1 MRRRVNPNPMPV
13 PPAAPAPK
21 KTSGCV
27 IALFV
32 MLGLAGIACLGGG
45 IALWVAARSDTGK
58 QLLNAVD
65 KGVKLAEKGVNA
77 PGAAEVRAAGC
88 PQAVVLDMKE
98 MVDLVAGFIDGGL
111 KDAEQPDGAMVL
123 CQGPWGSQLP
133 DCDALAPV
141 YAKAVS
147 PTQPFTVEVKTQNA
161 SKPAC
166 ERRYHPDGTFFE
178 EVKDKK

>member
-1 MRRRVNPNPMPV
+1 MRRGVNPNPIPV

-27 IALFV
+27 IALLV
-32 MLGLAGIACLGGG
+32 VLGLLVLACLGGG
-45 IALWVAARSDTGK
+45 IAVWVAARSDTGK
-58 QLLNAVD
+58 QVMDAID

-88 PQAVVLDMKE
+88 PQAVILDLKE
-98 MVDLVAGFIDGGL
+98 MVDVVAGFIDGGVKSEKL
-111 KDAEQPDGAMVL
+111 GGVMVL
-123 CQGPWGSQLP
+123 CQGPFGSDLP

-147 PTQPFTVEVKTQNA
+147 ATEPFVVQVKKQGS
-161 SKPAC
+161 SKSAC
-166 ERRYHPDGTFFE
+166 QRRYHPDGTFLE
-178 EVKDKK
+178 EVRDAK